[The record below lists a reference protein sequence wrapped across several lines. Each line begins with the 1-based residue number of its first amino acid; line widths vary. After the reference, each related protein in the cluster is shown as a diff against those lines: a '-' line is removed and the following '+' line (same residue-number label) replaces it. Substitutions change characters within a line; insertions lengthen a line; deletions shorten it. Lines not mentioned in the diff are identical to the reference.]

1 MSRYKWWILGAL
13 AATLH
18 EGKKLPPLELSEIRR
33 LLIVRPEKLGD
44 VFVCLPLVDE
54 IHRLAPNV
62 KVSIVVSPRS
72 EGLVKGDPRFERV
85 FVYHKSL
92 NRDLPMVRELRA
104 AHFEVVLDLVCND
117 TVTNLFLTQLAARGK
132 PRIGMGKDT
141 LAQYYDFNYP
151 YRSSDWGHVIDSTLR
166 VLSAFGLAARAEAGY
181 APAFASES
189 DLRKAEQ
196 LITDC
201 RQRLGVR
208 RIIGVNVAAGEAM
221 RMWPDDRWVALIN
234 RLVDE
239 RKDIGLIVIV
249 PPDDH
254 PRGARIVAGCKER
267 CVLVPPGLGIAA
279 VCAVIGKLAGF
290 ISPDTILVHAARSY
304 HVPVVGLYTRFMDNY
319 HMWYPYG
326 QRDGAVLA
334 DSTRSIADL
343 GVKEVFG
350 RFQQV
355 FGTERVRT
363 R

>member
-13 AATLH
+13 APALH
-18 EGKKLPPLELSEIRR
+18 EGMKLPPLDLGSIRR

-62 KVSIVVSPRS
+62 KVSIIVSPRS

-85 FVYHKSL
+85 FVYHK
-92 NRDLPMVRELRA
+92 NVIRDSPMARQLRA
-104 AHFEVVLDLVCND
+104 AHFDVVLDLVCND

-132 PRIGMGKDT
+132 PRIGMGKGT
-141 LAQYYDFNYP
+141 LAHYYDFNYP

-166 VLSAFGLAARAEAGY
+166 VLAAFGKTARVEAGY

-189 DLRKAEQ
+189 DCRNAEQ
-196 LITDC
+196 LITGWK
-201 RQRLGVR
+201 QLPGVKCVVG
-208 RIIGVNVAAGEAM
+208 INVAAGEAM
-221 RMWPDDRWVALIN
+221 RMWPDDKWIALIN
-234 RLVDE
+234 RLAQE

-249 PPDDH
+249 PPDD
-254 PRGARIVAGCKER
+254 RLRAESIVASCRER
-267 CVLVPPGLGIAA
+267 TALVPPGLGIAA
-279 VCAVIGKLAGF
+279 VCAVIGGLDGL
-290 ISPDTILVHAARSY
+290 ITPDTILVHAARSY

-334 DSTRSIADL
+334 DSTRSIADIS
-343 GVKEVFG
+343 VEEVLS
-350 RFQQV
+350 RFRQV
-355 FGTERVRT
+355 IDTERVPSR
-363 R
+363 